1 MEPIIIGL
9 IIDGLIQAFAC
20 ALITASVLK
29 AKGCS
34 ESEISNWTLAAF
46 FFGILGLL
54 GAIGLPVKSETQ
66 RSLQW

>member
-1 MEPIIIGL
+1 MESILIGFIIG
-9 IIDGLIQAFAC
+9 GLIQAVAFAF
-20 ALITASVLK
+20 ITANVLN
-29 AKGCS
+29 AKGYS

-54 GAIGLPVKSETQ
+54 GAIGLPVKSEAQ